1 MKGALLAPLLALL
14 HGGVASFVADAR
26 LPATW
31 EAGKAERANTIKVN
45 TRVYLRRRHRTH
57 AGHPW
62 QRLLP
67 SREERGRQHGAD
79 MDR

>member
-57 AGHPW
+57 AGHPCSVCF
-62 QRLLP
+62 RALK
-67 SREERGRQHGAD
+67 READ
-79 MDR
+79 NMAPT

>member
-31 EAGKAERANTIKVN
+31 EAGKA
-45 TRVYLRRRHRTH
+45 
-57 AGHPW
+57 
-62 QRLLP
+62 
-67 SREERGRQHGAD
+67 
-79 MDR
+79 